1 MLIDYY
7 DRGLQRQNGLPSVKY
22 CASELC
28 LSPGYFGDIIR
39 EALGESPKDYIRG
52 FVVMRAKSL
61 LLSGMSVTQV
71 SEQLGFE
78 YPNHFTRLFK
88 QITGL
93 TPSQFLNESVAEYRE
108 RMLSQWSL
116 FKQGKTIRIIKVK
129 KTK

>member
-28 LSPGYFGDIIR
+28 LSPGYFGDLIR
-39 EALGESPKDYIRG
+39 ETLGENPKDYIRG
-52 FVVMRAKSL
+52 FVVMRAKNL

-88 QITGL
+88 QITGQ

>member
-1 MLIDYY
+1 M
-7 DRGLQRQNGLPSVKY
+7 KY

-28 LSPGYFGDIIR
+28 LSPGYFGDLIR
-39 EALGESPKDYIRG
+39 ETLGENPKDYIRG
-52 FVVMRAKSL
+52 FVVMRAKNL

-88 QITGL
+88 QITGQ